1 MILNSSMDHIYL
13 QRHSSLVRKYT
24 EYATEL
30 KKIHN
35 YHVSSLL
42 HTKCLTPENKRALQK
57 E

>member
-42 HTKCLTPENKRALQK
+42 YTKCLTPENKRALQK